1 MHEHPNSLL
10 KVGCLLFIVGGLASA
25 LVTLAGLLLSVG
37 SMMDS
42 ELYPYVDQMARAQS
56 DGLIGGDEI
65 MAVFSGFVFVMG
77 AIAVIMLII
86 DLTVGILGL
95 SRSRRPEKYRFFL
108 GWGIPLLVIG
118 GIGTPPTRGGGQAGG
133 IGTLLTGVV
142 TPNGVASLVCGVAA
156 PILFIVGGIQQ
167 NKAYNEAH
175 TPTP

>member
-118 GIGTPPTRGGGQAGG
+118 GIGT
-133 IGTLLTGVV
+133 LLTGVV
-142 TPNGVASLVCGVAA
+142 TPTVLLPWSAALQPPFCLSLGAFSRTK
-156 PILFIVGGIQQ
+156 PITKHTHPRPDGI
-167 NKAYNEAH
+167 YVYH
-175 TPTP
+175 TYP

>member
-42 ELYPYVDQMARAQS
+42 ELYPYV

-118 GIGTPPTRGGGQAGG
+118 GIGT
-133 IGTLLTGVV
+133 LLTGVV

>member
-95 SRSRRPEKYRFFL
+95 SRSRRPEKSQQLYKIDQIFILVPLQFFSENSSFP
-108 GWGIPLLVIG
+108 PL
-118 GIGTPPTRGGGQAGG
+118 TDTDCRTCRP
-133 IGTLLTGVV
+133 
-142 TPNGVASLVCGVAA
+142 
-156 PILFIVGGIQQ
+156 
-167 NKAYNEAH
+167 
-175 TPTP
+175 

>member
-118 GIGTPPTRGGGQAGG
+118 GIGT
-133 IGTLLTGVV
+133 LLTGVV
-142 TPNGVASLVCGVAA
+142 TPNGVASGLRRCS

-175 TPTP
+175 TPRVGSIYHTYP

>member
-65 MAVFSGFVFVMG
+65 
-77 AIAVIMLII
+77 IMLII

-108 GWGIPLLVIG
+108 GWGIPLLVI
-118 GIGTPPTRGGGQAGG
+118 GG

>member
-118 GIGTPPTRGGGQAGG
+118 GIGT
-133 IGTLLTGVV
+133 LLTGVV
-142 TPNGVASLVCGVAA
+142 PQRCCLPGLRVAA
-156 PILFIVGGIQQ
+156 PFCLSLGAFSRTKPITKHTHPRPDGI
-167 NKAYNEAH
+167 YVYH
-175 TPTP
+175 TYP